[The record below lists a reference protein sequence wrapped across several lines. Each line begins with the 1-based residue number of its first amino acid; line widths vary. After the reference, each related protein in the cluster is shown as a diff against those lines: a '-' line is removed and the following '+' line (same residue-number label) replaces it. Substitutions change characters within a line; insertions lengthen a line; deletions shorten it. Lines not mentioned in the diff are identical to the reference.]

1 LRIFGGKSKLHC
13 GMGHPVR
20 ISKNNPDGG
29 FMLTNTTL
37 KATTTA
43 IALAL
48 ATAPMVTL
56 TAQGAAAQGAESYS
70 SEELDIF
77 TDALLEVAEVRQKY
91 TPMLQGA
98 ENEEKEASIV
108 EEANQEIM
116 QVIEETDGMSVD
128 RYTEIAQAA
137 NEDQEL
143 NQRIIERVQ
152 SMEGDSQ

>member
-1 LRIFGGKSKLHC
+1 
-13 GMGHPVR
+13 
-20 ISKNNPDGG
+20 
-29 FMLTNTTL
+29 MLTNTTL

-56 TAQGAAAQGAESYS
+56 TAQSAAAQSSDEYS

-77 TDALLEVAEVRQKY
+77 TDALLEVAEVREKY
-91 TPMLQGA
+91 TAELEGA
-98 ENEEKEASIV
+98 ADGDEEAAIV
-108 EEANQEIM
+108 EEANEEIVE
-116 QVIEETDGMSVD
+116 VIEAKDGITLD

-143 NQRIIERVQ
+143 NERIIERVQ
-152 SMEGDSQ
+152 AAEEDTE

>member
-1 LRIFGGKSKLHC
+1 
-13 GMGHPVR
+13 
-20 ISKNNPDGG
+20 
-29 FMLTNTTL
+29 MLIQTTL

-56 TAQGAAAQGAESYS
+56 TAQSAAAQSAESYS

-98 ENEEKEASIV
+98 ETEDQEAAIV
-108 EEANQEIM
+108 EEANAEIT
-116 QVIEETDGMSVD
+116 QVIEDTDGITLD

-143 NQRIIERVQ
+143 NQRIIKRVQ
-152 SMEGDSQ
+152 SMQDDT

>member
-1 LRIFGGKSKLHC
+1 
-13 GMGHPVR
+13 
-20 ISKNNPDGG
+20 
-29 FMLTNTTL
+29 MLTNTTL

-48 ATAPMVTL
+48 ASAPMVAI
-56 TAQGAAAQGAESYS
+56 TAQGAAAQSAEDYS

-77 TDALLEVAEVRQKY
+77 SNALLEVAEVREKY

-98 ENEEKEASIV
+98 ETPDEEAEIV
-108 EEANQEIM
+108 EEANAEIM
-116 QVIEETDGMSVD
+116 QVIEDTDGITID

-143 NQRIIERVQ
+143 NERIIKRVQ
-152 SMEGDSQ
+152 SMDDSE

>member
-1 LRIFGGKSKLHC
+1 
-13 GMGHPVR
+13 
-20 ISKNNPDGG
+20 
-29 FMLTNTTL
+29 MLTNTTL

-56 TAQGAAAQGAESYS
+56 TAQSAAAQSSDEYS

-77 TDALLEVAEVRQKY
+77 TDALLEVAEVREKY
-91 TPMLQGA
+91 TAELEGA
-98 ENEEKEASIV
+98 EDGDEEAAIV
-108 EEANQEIM
+108 EEANEEIVE
-116 QVIEETDGMSVD
+116 VIEAKDGITLD

-143 NQRIIERVQ
+143 NERIIERVQ
-152 SMEGDSQ
+152 AAEEDTE

>member
-1 LRIFGGKSKLHC
+1 
-13 GMGHPVR
+13 
-20 ISKNNPDGG
+20 
-29 FMLTNTTL
+29 MLINTTL

-48 ATAPMVTL
+48 ATAPMVAF
-56 TAQGAAAQGAESYS
+56 TAQSAAAQSAESYS

-77 TDALLEVAEVRQKY
+77 TNALLEVAEVRQKY

-98 ENEEKEASIV
+98 ESEEEEASVV
-108 EEANQEIM
+108 EEANAEIM
-116 QVIEETDGMSVD
+116 QVIEETDGITVD

-152 SMEGDSQ
+152 SMENDAE

>member
-1 LRIFGGKSKLHC
+1 
-13 GMGHPVR
+13 
-20 ISKNNPDGG
+20 
-29 FMLTNTTL
+29 MLINTTL

-48 ATAPMVTL
+48 ASAPMVAVTS
-56 TAQGAAAQGAESYS
+56 QSAAAQSAETFT

-77 TDALLEVAEVRQKY
+77 TNALLEVAEVREKF
-91 TPMLQGA
+91 TPRLQSA
-98 ENEEKEASIV
+98 ENEEEEAAIV

-116 QVIEETDGMSVD
+116 QVIEDADGITVD

-152 SMEGDSQ
+152 SMDGGME

>member
-1 LRIFGGKSKLHC
+1 
-13 GMGHPVR
+13 
-20 ISKNNPDGG
+20 
-29 FMLTNTTL
+29 MLTNTTL

-48 ATAPMVTL
+48 ASAPMVAI
-56 TAQGAAAQGAESYS
+56 TAQGAAAQSAESYS

-77 TDALLEVAEVRQKY
+77 TNALLEVAEVRQKY

-98 ENEEKEASIV
+98 ETQD
-108 EEANQEIM
+108 EEAAIVQEANAEIM
-116 QVIEETDGMSVD
+116 QVIEDTDGITVD

-152 SMEGDSQ
+152 SLDDMQ